1 MSKFVLVN
9 PVITV
14 AAVDLSDHIASVSLN
29 STRAEVPTT
38 AFGDTAVTR
47 IAGLGDN
54 SITLSFHE
62 DFASSEVHQTI
73 YPLIGSTTSV
83 TVKPVNATTAT
94 DNPVFSMTVLVTE
107 WPVLN
112 GAVGDLATADVTW
125 PVSGVITK
133 TTA

>member
-1 MSKFVLVN
+1 MAKFVLTN
-9 PVITV
+9 PSITI
-14 AAVDLSDHIASVSLN
+14 ASVDLADHIASVTLN

-38 AFGDTAVTR
+38 AFGDSAVTR

-73 YPLIGSTTSV
+73 YPLIGTTTSV
-83 TVKPVNATTAT
+83 VVKPVNTTTAT
-94 DNPVFSMTVLVTE
+94 DNPSFTMTVLVTE
-107 WPVLN
+107 WPILN
-112 GAVGDLATADVTW
+112 GAVGDLASADVTW

-133 TTA
+133 SNA

>member
-1 MSKFVLVN
+1 MAKFVLVN

-14 AAVDLSDHIASVSLN
+14 NSVDLSDHIASISLN
-29 STRAEVPTT
+29 ETRAEVPTT
-38 AFGDTAVTR
+38 AFGNTAVTR

-62 DFASSEVHQTI
+62 DFASSEVHQTV

-83 TVKPVNATTAT
+83 TVKPVNTTTAT

-112 GAVGDLATADVTW
+112 GAVGDLAGADVTW

>member
-1 MSKFVLVN
+1 MAKFVLTN

-14 AAVDLSDHIASVSLN
+14 ATVDLSDHIASVSLN
-29 STRAEVPTT
+29 ETRAEVPTT
-38 AFGDTAVTR
+38 AFGDSAVTR

-62 DFASSEVHQTI
+62 DFVASEVHQTI

-83 TVKPVNATTAT
+83 TVKPVNTTTSSA
-94 DNPVFSMTVLVTE
+94 NPVFSMTVLVTE

>member
-1 MSKFVLVN
+1 MAKFVLTS
-9 PVITV
+9 PKITV
-14 AAVDLSDHIASVSLN
+14 NAIDLSDHIASISLN
-29 STRAEVPTT
+29 ETRAEVPTT

-62 DFASSEVHQTI
+62 DFVASEVHQTI
-73 YPLIGSTTSV
+73 YPLLGSTTSV
-83 TVKPVNATTAT
+83 TVKPVDTTTSSA
-94 DNPVFSMTVLVTE
+94 NPLFTMTVLVTE

-125 PVSGVITK
+125 PISGAVTK

>member
-1 MSKFVLVN
+1 MAKFVLTN

-14 AAVDLSDHIASVSLN
+14 NSVDLSDHIASVSLN

-62 DFASSEVHQTI
+62 DFASSEVHQTV
-73 YPLIGSTTSV
+73 YPLIGGTTSI
-83 TVKPVNATTAT
+83 TVKRVNTTTST

-107 WPVLN
+107 WPILN

-125 PVSGVITK
+125 PVSGTISK
-133 TTA
+133 TNA

>member
-1 MSKFVLVN
+1 MPKMVLTA

-14 AAVDLSDHIASVSLN
+14 NSVDLSDHISSVSLN

-62 DFASSEVHQTI
+62 DFASAEVHQTI

-83 TVKPVNATTAT
+83 TVKPVNASTAT

-107 WPVLN
+107 WPILN
-112 GAVGDLATADVTW
+112 GSVGDLATADVTW